1 MNRVSISTSLLTN
14 RDFNMIRTTT
24 PTRRNAVTDERTQ
37 DVNDSAPTSI
47 SHIVGQRNVIE
58 QVSVALDAAF
68 ADGLP
73 MPHALLVGPPG
84 LGKTATAHVIAQE
97 MASNLHE
104 VLGQSIRSSADLN
117 ALLLAAKDRDV
128 IHVDECHQLDRVYQT
143 ALYLG
148 LDQRRV
154 LLNENRKGNVP
165 SGIPLADFT
174 LLLST
179 TDEYGLLQPL
189 RDRMRLTLRFE
200 FYAVEELVLLLD
212 SKCRSIGW
220 EVEDGVLPRIAV
232 RARGTP
238 RLALR
243 LLQACRRVCRADGDS
258 TVTVRHLERACLLEQ
273 TDSLGL
279 GPTERQYLEILADG
293 ASRVNVI
300 ASMLGLPS
308 RTVSSVTEPFLIRAG
323 LIAKDDQSRRV
334 LTAIGR
340 EHFLKDSP
348 SASGAMND

>member
-1 MNRVSISTSLLTN
+1 MNRVFISTSLLTN
-14 RDFNMIRTTT
+14 RDFNMTRTTT
-24 PTRRNAVTDERTQ
+24 PNRRNAVTDERTH
-37 DVNDSAPTSI
+37 DVNDAAPTSI
-47 SHIVGQRNVIE
+47 RHIIGQRNVIE

-97 MASNLHE
+97 MASDLHE

-128 IHVDECHQLDRVYQT
+128 IHVDECHQLDRVFQT

-154 LLNENRKGNVP
+154 LLNGNRKGSVP

-179 TDEYGLLQPL
+179 TDEFGLLQPL

-200 FYAVEELVLLLD
+200 FYSVEELVLLLD
-212 SKCRSIGW
+212 RKCRALGW
-220 EVEDGVLPRIAV
+220 EIENAVLPEIAT

-243 LLQACRRVCRADGDS
+243 LLQACRRVCRVDGES
-258 TVTVRHLERACLLEQ
+258 VVTVQHLERACELEQ
-273 TDSLGL
+273 MDSLGL
-279 GPTERQYLEILADG
+279 GPTERKYLDILADG
-293 ASRVNVI
+293 ASRLNVI
-300 ASMLGLPS
+300 ASMLGIPS
-308 RTVSSVTEPFLIRAG
+308 RTVSSVTEPFLLRAG
-323 LIAKDDQSRRV
+323 LISKDDQSRRV
-334 LTAIGR
+334 LTERGR
-340 EHFLKDSP
+340 EHLQSSSLTVELP
-348 SASGAMND
+348 HE